1 MGRFPPAGGLPMDAT
16 QIVLLAVV
24 IILAVFMVAL
34 GFQAFFV
41 LRDARKTLVRM
52 NKLFDDADD
61 LVDQVRKPI
70 ASAGSFVTALIAGA
84 GLTHLLKR
92 GKEEK
97 KK

>member
-1 MGRFPPAGGLPMDAT
+1 MDTT

-24 IILAVFMVAL
+24 IILAVFLVAL

-41 LRDARKTLVRM
+41 LRDLRKTLVRM
-52 NKLFDDADD
+52 NKLADDADN

-70 ASAGSFVTALIAGA
+70 ASAGSFVTALVAGA

-92 GKEEK
+92 GDKKEK
-97 KK
+97 K

>member
-1 MGRFPPAGGLPMDAT
+1 MDTT
-16 QIVLLAVV
+16 QVVLLSIV
-24 IILAVFMVAL
+24 IILAVFLVAL

-41 LRDARKTLVRM
+41 LRDLRKTLVRM
-52 NKLFDDADD
+52 NQLFDDAND

-70 ASAGSFVTALIAGA
+70 GQAGNFITALVAGA

>member
-1 MGRFPPAGGLPMDAT
+1 MDSS
-16 QIVLLAVV
+16 QIVLLAIV
-24 IILAVFMVAL
+24 IILTIFLVAI

-52 NKLFDDADD
+52 NRLFDDAED
-61 LVDQVRKPI
+61 LIDHVRKPVE
-70 ASAGSFVTALIAGA
+70 SAGSFVTALIAGA

>member
-1 MGRFPPAGGLPMDAT
+1 MDTT
-16 QIVLLAVV
+16 QIVLLAIV
-24 IILAVFMVAL
+24 IILFVFLVAL

-41 LRDARKTLVRM
+41 LRDLRKTLVRM
-52 NKLFDDADD
+52 NKLFNDADD

-70 ASAGSFVTALIAGA
+70 ATAGNFVTALVAGA

-92 GKEEK
+92 GDKEK